1 MNSDEFASN
10 EPKFKKILA
19 AIEIFRNQD
28 RKTSAM
34 LFTDNWYDSHPR
46 FLIFDPVLNPYD
58 KVVWLVIRS
67 RCSPEMAL
75 TAFPTYD
82 ELQTWLKISRG
93 TVAASITKLRLTRW
107 ITVLQR
113 EQVRNSSG
121 RITKDGNIYMVHG
134 EPLSLK
140 DTFGFDSDYMGFV
153 DCCLS
158 HRSAEIKRVAE
169 TIMNSIHR
177 GITDDHDVLLD
188 NHPFE
193 RRYDAWVS
201 LSGDNSANFFS
212 YHSTALS
219 DQDSVIKSKPDASPN
234 RTPSTVVH
242 ELNYGDPSD
251 SVHHMNP
258 ARATYYGKSVSSNFK
273 NNNYKQTYEHTNEYD
288 ENLIFPKSVSEN
300 QKHIICLHLSRIPD
314 DLPPPPKPWPSWKQL
329 LLDELDGRIRI
340 AANGR
345 YEPVHNPV
353 SLMSAYCQRLIT
365 NGLGLKEEGKFQIEL
380 AESIFNKRVTRER
393 NKRAVELARRNY
405 LEKTAKRL
413 SEYENERSK
422 HVNES
427 SEKTKSE

>member
-1 MNSDEFASN
+1 MNSDAFTN
-10 EPKFKKILA
+10 DEPKFEKILA
-19 AIEIFRNQD
+19 AIEAFRSQD

-82 ELQTWLKISRG
+82 ELQSWLKISRG
-93 TVAASITKLRLTRW
+93 TVATSITKLRLTRW
-107 ITVLQR
+107 VTVLQR

-153 DCCLS
+153 DYCLS
-158 HRSAEIKRVAE
+158 HRSADIKRVAE
-169 TIMNSIHR
+169 TILKSIHR
-177 GITDDHDVLLD
+177 DIADGHDVMSD

-193 RRYDAWVS
+193 RRYDAWS
-201 LSGDNSANFFS
+201 NLSGDKSSKFFS
-212 YHSTALS
+212 YHSTAVS
-219 DQDSVIKSKPDASPN
+219 DQDSVIESKSETPPN
-234 RTPSTVVH
+234 RNRSTVVH
-242 ELNYGDPSD
+242 ELNYGDSSE
-251 SVHHMNP
+251 SVHQMNP
-258 ARATYYGKSVSSNFK
+258 ARDTYYSKSVSSNFK
-273 NNNYKQTYEHTNEYD
+273 KNHYKQTYEHTYEYD
-288 ENLIFPKSVSEN
+288 KSLIFPSSVTEN
-300 QKHIICLHLSRIPD
+300 QKHIICVHLSRIPD
-314 DLPPPPKPWPSWKQL
+314 NLPPPPNPWPSWKQL
-329 LLDELDGRIRI
+329 LLDELDGRIKI
-340 AANGR
+340 AEKGR

-380 AESIFNKRVTRER
+380 AESIFKKRAARER
-393 NKRAVELARRNY
+393 NRRAVELARKNY
-405 LEKTAKRL
+405 QEKTAKRAR
-413 SEYENERSK
+413 EYENELSK
-422 HVNES
+422 RALES
-427 SEKTKSE
+427 SK